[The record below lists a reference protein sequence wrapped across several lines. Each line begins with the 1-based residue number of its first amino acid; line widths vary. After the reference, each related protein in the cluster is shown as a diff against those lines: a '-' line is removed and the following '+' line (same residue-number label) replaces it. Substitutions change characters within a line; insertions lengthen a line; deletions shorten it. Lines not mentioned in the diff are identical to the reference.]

1 MTDVFALCIAILG
14 CNARLISNRGF
25 EDILI
30 SRFSHACTDTADK
43 RKDFEFSSVAESDE
57 RHGP

>member
-1 MTDVFALCIAILG
+1 MTNVFALCIAILG

-25 EDILI
+25 GDVMI
-30 SRFSHACTDTADK
+30 SRFSHACTDTTDES
-43 RKDFEFSSVAESDE
+43 KDFEFSSVAESDE